1 MPGVYDVG
9 SSSVIMQQYIDIEG
23 SGEKITKITS
33 TNSTGTLLTASYAEI
48 RFLTIANTAG
58 GVSTRA
64 IYIIGSGSA
73 PPSILHVTA
82 TASGS
87 TINNFGV
94 YNGYSSSL
102 VMTNVTITATGA
114 SAYGVANGGT
124 GTVKINHSVI
134 SAANYTIYNLPGA
147 TTLVSHTQLDGGTV
161 YNGGTLTCVGAYNG
175 SYVALG
181 TNCQ

>member
-64 IYIIGSGSA
+64 IYIIGSASA

-87 TINNFGV
+87 TTANFGV
-94 YNGYSSSL
+94 YNGYTSSL
-102 VMTNVTITATGA
+102 VMTNVTITATGG